1 MGNRKSQKDG
11 AFMIKILIAD
21 DHAIVREGLKQIV
34 ADTTDLV
41 VTGEAKNEQ
50 ETLKLVR
57 KGDFD
62 VILLDIAMPGRG
74 GLETLKQIKTE
85 KPELPVLILSM
96 YPEEQYAVRALKMG
110 AAGYLTKVSAPDELI
125 KAIKKIST
133 GRKYISS
140 SLAEK
145 LAFNL
150 EVDTGKPPH
159 EGLSNREFQVMCMIA
174 SGKTVKQI
182 AEELFLSVNTISTY
196 RARVLEKMRMKTN
209 SELTYYAIKNQ
220 IVL

>member
-1 MGNRKSQKDG
+1 
-11 AFMIKILIAD
+11 MIKILIVD

-34 ADTTDLV
+34 ADTADIV
-41 VTGEAKNEQ
+41 VAGEAENGKEALN
-50 ETLKLVR
+50 LIHN
-57 KGDFD
+57 GDFD
-62 VILLDIAMPGRG
+62 VVLLDIAMREMD
-74 GLETLKQIKTE
+74 GLDLLRKLKQE
-85 KPELPVLILSM
+85 KSKLPVLILTM
-96 YPEEQYAVRALKMG
+96 YPEKQYAVRALKMG

-125 KAIKKIST
+125 KAIKRIFS
-133 GRKYISS
+133 GGKYISS

>member
-1 MGNRKSQKDG
+1 
-11 AFMIKILIAD
+11 MIKILIAD

-34 ADTTDLV
+34 ADTTGLV
-41 VTGEAKNEQ
+41 VAGEAKNEQ

-62 VILLDIAMPGRG
+62 IILLDIAMPGRG
-74 GLETLKQIKTE
+74 GLDVLKQLKQE
-85 KPELPVLILSM
+85 KPKLPVLILSM

-125 KAIKKIST
+125 KAIKKISR

-145 LAFNL
+145 LALNL
-150 EVDTGKPPH
+150 EVDTEIPPH
-159 EGLSNREFQVMCMIA
+159 ESLSNREFQVMCMIA
-174 SGKTVKQI
+174 SGKTVKKI
-182 AEELFLSVNTISTY
+182 AEELSLSVNTISTY

-209 SELTYYAIKNQ
+209 SELTHYAIKNQ
-220 IVL
+220 LS